1 MIQFTTFIF
10 KKCKTTKLAKLE
22 FLYYVLLIWPKCFYV
37 TPDKNYLAGKHSGSW
52 VFDKLQST
60 FDIFVSFFALILAS
74 FGLLHKNVCSPFD
87 FTDYH
92 LMPHCAGNFVERTPP
107 ASTTATEPPGIILA
121 ASKRPKDQK
130 TKYHF
135 QNPHHRPLPQNTNV
149 ASESCI
155 KKDQKI
161 KHNCQNPRLPPTTS
175 TKVS

>member
-52 VFDKLQST
+52 FFFGKFQSS

-87 FTDYH
+87 FTDHH
-92 LMPHCAGNFVERTPP
+92 LMPHCAGNFVEPTPP
-107 ASTTATEPPGIILA
+107 ASTSTTEHQSCIQELH
-121 ASKRPKDQK
+121 PKK
-130 TKYHF
+130 TKR
-135 QNPHHRPLPQNTNV
+135 QNPHH
-149 ASESCI
+149 
-155 KKDQKI
+155 
-161 KHNCQNPRLPPTTS
+161 TTL
-175 TKVS
+175 